1 MCSIHSTAAQ
11 SSKAAAP
18 SQKGLKHQGYP
29 WKLLGKQGSPG
40 HGATCRTGVGKSI
53 KGKQTKVRQKVDKEL
68 AEREPRIAE
77 APQSPAEETDESLD
91 WGLQNVSEDTDGAQ
105 DTDSIEDTE
114 YVSSGDSE
122 VIAGYGSESS
132 TEETRNTIGGVS
144 LDKYAGYPHIGY
156 DINGRKI
163 MRPATKTA
171 VDSLLEAM
179 DKEGWTG
186 VISKETGEEVR
197 LTAEELDLVR
207 KIQQGRV
214 PDDEFDPYEAYID
227 YFSGQVEKMPLSA
240 RPEPKRRF
248 VPSKHEQAKI
258 IKIVRAIREGRI
270 VLKSEADWEKHP
282 VFYDIWSDASAKTH
296 EHIMHIPA
304 PKMPLPI
311 HSESY
316 NPPEEYLPSDD
327 EIDKWNHTLP
337 EDRETNY
344 LPSKYRSLRLVPGY
358 DRFMQER
365 FERCLDLYLAPR
377 VRRNRLNIDPDSLL
391 PKLPPPED
399 LRPFPTRCST
409 VYKGHEGRVRSIDV
423 DSSGLWLASG
433 GDDCVVRV
441 WEVITGKEM
450 WRFHIE
456 NTDNPVDSL
465 AWRPTKNSDLISV
478 SCGNH
483 VYMLLPSVLND
494 KVKDAAK
501 ELSTSGFNTD
511 PSQTAKTLATW
522 SRPSSTQVDRGLVL
536 SLNVKKRVRRVVWH
550 RQGDYFVTLA
560 PENGNTAV
568 LVHLLS
574 KHQSQTPFKK
584 IKGLV
589 QTLAFH
595 PTKPLFFVAT
605 QRYVR
610 VYNLVKQEL
619 VKIIQPG
626 LRWISSID
634 IHPQGDNLILGSYDK
649 KLAWIDMDLSPRP
662 YKTLCYHTKALRSV
676 AFHKGIYPLFCSA
689 SDDGSIHVFHGMVY
703 NDLMQNPLLVPLK
716 ILKGHEITCSLGIL
730 DVQWHP
736 RQPWLFSSGA
746 DATIRLWT

>member
-1 MCSIHSTAAQ
+1 
-11 SSKAAAP
+11 
-18 SQKGLKHQGYP
+18 
-29 WKLLGKQGSPG
+29 
-40 HGATCRTGVGKSI
+40 
-53 KGKQTKVRQKVDKEL
+53 
-68 AEREPRIAE
+68 
-77 APQSPAEETDESLD
+77 
-91 WGLQNVSEDTDGAQ
+91 
-105 DTDSIEDTE
+105 
-114 YVSSGDSE
+114 
-122 VIAGYGSESS
+122 
-132 TEETRNTIGGVS
+132 
-144 LDKYAGYPHIGY
+144 
-156 DINGRKI
+156 
-163 MRPATKTA
+163 
-171 VDSLLEAM
+171 
-179 DKEGWTG
+179 
-186 VISKETGEEVR
+186 
-197 LTAEELDLVR
+197 
-207 KIQQGRV
+207 
-214 PDDEFDPYEAYID
+214 
-227 YFSGQVEKMPLSA
+227 
-240 RPEPKRRF
+240 
-248 VPSKHEQAKI
+248 
-258 IKIVRAIREGRI
+258 
-270 VLKSEADWEKHP
+270 
-282 VFYDIWSDASAKTH
+282 
-296 EHIMHIPA
+296 
-304 PKMPLPI
+304 
-311 HSESY
+311 
-316 NPPEEYLPSDD
+316 
-327 EIDKWNHTLP
+327 
-337 EDRETNY
+337 
-344 LPSKYRSLRLVPGY
+344 
-358 DRFMQER
+358 
-365 FERCLDLYLAPR
+365 
-377 VRRNRLNIDPDSLL
+377 
-391 PKLPPPED
+391 
-399 LRPFPTRCST
+399 
-409 VYKGHEGRVRSIDV
+409 
-423 DSSGLWLASG
+423 
-433 GDDCVVRV
+433 
-441 WEVITGKEM
+441 
-450 WRFHIE
+450 
-456 NTDNPVDSL
+456 
-465 AWRPTKNSDLISV
+465 
-478 SCGNH
+478 
-483 VYMLLPSVLND
+483 MLLPSVLND